1 MLCYN
6 ATQGIVTSDQN
17 EKLAEEIFRI
27 LSMVCGFLVLHR
39 HGDRIHRACDYFS
52 LSQIIQSISSLNLS
66 PAKKVFKIFIEILS
80 GSNLTASFLNVY
92 SVVEN

>member
-6 ATQGIVTSDQN
+6 ATLGIVTSNQN

-52 LSQIIQSISSLNLS
+52 LSQII
-66 PAKKVFKIFIEILS
+66 
-80 GSNLTASFLNVY
+80 
-92 SVVEN
+92 